1 LEDCKIKLNGW
12 MAEIGRT
19 GRLRVGI
26 FERVGELRALG
37 LKRRWKA
44 RRLKTTNRVALQQVV
59 QRSRVN
65 NVGRMLQLSYLVL
78 LKIFLASWWWSM

>member
-1 LEDCKIKLNGW
+1 MGWVLEDLSVVDFRSTRDRILEDCKIKLNGW

-44 RRLKTTNRVALQQVV
+44 RRLKDDLPG
-59 QRSRVN
+59 RSSTSSPTKPC
-65 NVGRMLQLSYLVL
+65 Q
-78 LKIFLASWWWSM
+78 